1 VKVRRV
7 TISGFRGVRSGKVL
21 LDSHS
26 LLVGVNA
33 VGKSTVCEALD
44 LALGLERLSR
54 HPVIDEYDFYEAR
67 YRDDE
72 PETGRPSEIRIEVV
86 LTDLSEETQRR
97 FAPHLRP
104 WSAEDDDF
112 APPAPDDA
120 AELADAPW
128 CLPVVFL
135 GRFNT
140 AEDDFEG
147 NTFFTHPQR
156 PDGDYDP
163 EELGGSL
170 TPFRRDD
177 KRYCG
182 FVYLR
187 PNRTGNR
194 ALSFGRGSLI
204 DTIVRLESDKTG
216 SLWTSALGALD
227 DIDLAEVT
235 PGFAEIRDQMLFR
248 MRKFLSVP
256 DSATAVGVR
265 PSDLTREHLHEVLRM
280 FIATQPGIYPVPF
293 NRLSTG
299 ALNIMVF
306 ALLTYIADL
315 RGPDSV
321 IFAMEEPEIALPP
334 HTQRRMVDFVTRTM
348 GQTIVT
354 SHSPYVI
361 ERFGPDQV
369 VVLTRDDSGALSSR
383 TLDLCD
389 VKPRKYREQRRQF
402 AEAVLANAV
411 LVVEGGTEVAT
422 YLAIADALDNDPA
435 ITYQHPDLAGLT
447 VFDAGGDTWVPLY
460 GPIFADLGK
469 TVFGT
474 HDSTSLTEEQ
484 QKMAESFAIHLD
496 IGYPGIEDLLVAEI
510 SPAVLRKFLATAA
523 SRPDYPQHLGYLP
536 EGASEDEAIRL
547 ARNVLKAKKG
557 AESLAPLL
565 IAECGPGQLPPTL
578 TGLLLDINGQPDVLR
593 PARPRHS
600 HPRTRLLPDHPR
612 PARPPGPRL
621 RAVNARLTLLT
632 VGLHHHAAPSGA
644 SGPSM

>member
-1 VKVRRV
+1 MRVRRV
-7 TISGFRGVRSGKVL
+7 TISNFRGVLSGKVL

-26 LLVGVNA
+26 LLVGGNA

-44 LALGLERLSR
+44 LTLGLERLSHR
-54 HPVIDEYDFYEAR
+54 PVIDEYDFYEAR
-67 YRDDE
+67 YRGDE
-72 PETGRPSEIRIEVV
+72 RETAELHEIRIEVV
-86 LTDLSEETQRR
+86 LTDLSEEALRR

-104 WSAEDDDF
+104 WLAETDDF
-112 APPAPDDA
+112 APPASEDA
-120 AELADAPW
+120 TELVGGEW
-128 CLPVVFL
+128 CLPVLFL
-135 GRFNT
+135 GRFNAT
-140 AEDDFEG
+140 EDDFEG

-156 PDGDYDP
+156 PDGAYDP
-163 EELGGSL
+163 EELGGNL
-170 TPFRRDD
+170 IPFRRDD

-194 ALSFGRGSLI
+194 ALSFGRGSLV

-227 DIDLAEVT
+227 DIDLAQAT
-235 PGFAEIRDQMLFR
+235 PGFAEIRDQMLSR

-256 DSATAVGVR
+256 DGDTAVGVR
-265 PSDLTREHLHEVLRM
+265 PSDLTREHLREVLRM

-315 RGPDSV
+315 RGSGSV

-361 ERFGPDQV
+361 ERFVPAQI
-369 VVLTRDDSGALSSR
+369 VVLTRDDSGTLSSR
-383 TLDLCD
+383 TLDLGHD

-422 YLAIADALDNDPA
+422 YLAIADALDGDPA
-435 ITYQHPDLAGLT
+435 IPYQHPDLAGLT
-447 VFDAGGDTWVPLY
+447 VFDAGGDARVPLY
-460 GPIFADLGK
+460 GPIFAALGK

-474 HDSTSLTEEQ
+474 HDSTTLTAEQ
-484 QKMAESFAIHLD
+484 KKKAESFAIHRD
-496 IGYPGIEDLLVAEI
+496 NGYPGIEDLLVAEI
-510 SPAVLRKFLATAA
+510 SPDILRKFLTTAA
-523 SRPDYPQHLGYLP
+523 TRDGYPRHLGCLP
-536 EGASEDEAIRL
+536 LSAPDDEVICL
-547 ARNVLKAKKG
+547 ARKVLKAKKG

-565 IAECGPGQLPPTL
+565 ITECGNGQLPPTL
-578 TGLLLDINGQPDVLR
+578 TGLLLDIN
-593 PARPRHS
+593 AY
-600 HPRTRLLPDHPR
+600 
-612 PARPPGPRL
+612 
-621 RAVNARLTLLT
+621 LT
-632 VGLHHHAAPSGA
+632 VKTIAGSA
-644 SGPSM
+644 SPGQAEAVGEDDARKASDPGTS

>member
-1 VKVRRV
+1 VRVRRV
-7 TISGFRGVRSGKVL
+7 TIRGFRGVRSGKVL
-21 LDSHS
+21 LDSSS

-54 HPVIDEYDFYEAR
+54 RPVIDEYDFYGAR

-72 PETGRPSEIRIEVV
+72 PETGRPPGIRIEVV
-86 LTDLSEETQRR
+86 LTDLSEEAARR

-104 WSAEDDDF
+104 WSAENDDF
-112 APPAPDDA
+112 APPASDEA
-120 AELADAPW
+120 GELADGPW

-135 GRFNT
+135 GRFNA

-147 NTFFTHPQR
+147 NTFFAHPQR

-163 EELGGSL
+163 DELGGGL

-204 DTIVRLESDKTG
+204 DTIVRLESDKG
-216 SLWTSALGALD
+216 RSLWSSALGALD

-235 PGFAEIRDQMLFR
+235 PGFGEIRDQMLVR

-256 DSATAVGVR
+256 DGAAAVGVR
-265 PSDLTREHLHEVLRM
+265 PSDLTREHLREVLRM
-280 FIATQPGIYPVPF
+280 FVATQPGIYPVPF

-315 RGPDSV
+315 RGSDSV

-334 HTQRRMVDFVTRTM
+334 HTQRRMVDFVMRTM

-361 ERFGPDQV
+361 ERFAPAQI
-369 VVLTRDDSGALSSR
+369 VVLTRDDSGTLSSC
-383 TLDLCD
+383 TLDLGHD

-411 LVVEGGTEVAT
+411 LVVEGGTEVVT

-435 ITYQHPDLAGLT
+435 VTYQHPDLAGLT
-447 VFDAGGDTWVPLY
+447 VFDAGGDARVPLY
-460 GPIFADLGK
+460 GPIFAALGK

-474 HDSTSLTEEQ
+474 HDSTSLTDEQ
-484 QKMAESFAIHLD
+484 KKKAESFVIHLD
-496 IGYPGIEDLLVAEI
+496 IGYPGIEDLLVSEI
-510 SPAVLRKFLATAA
+510 SPAVLRKFLAAVA
-523 SRPDYPQHLGYLP
+523 SRADYPHHLGCLS
-536 EGASEDEAIRL
+536 EGALEDEVICL

-557 AESLAPLL
+557 MESLAPLL
-565 IAECGPGQLPPTL
+565 IAECGPGQLPHTL
-578 TGLLLDINGQPDVLR
+578 TGLLLDINACLTTKTATDSDVLP
-593 PARPRHS
+593 PA
-600 HPRTRLLPDHPR
+600 
-612 PARPPGPRL
+612 G
-621 RAVNARLTLLT
+621 
-632 VGLHHHAAPSGA
+632 AAGEDDAGEASDSGA
-644 SGPSM
+644 P

>member
-7 TISGFRGVRSGKVL
+7 MISGFRGVRSGKVL
-21 LDSHS
+21 LNSHG

-54 HPVIDEYDFYEAR
+54 RPVIDEYDFYEAR
-67 YRDDE
+67 YRADN
-72 PETGRPSEIRIEVV
+72 PETGRSPEIRIEVV
-86 LTDLSEETQRR
+86 LTDLSEEAQRR

-112 APPAPDDA
+112 APPALDDA
-120 AELADAPW
+120 VELADGPW

-135 GRFNT
+135 GRFNI

-147 NTFFTHPQR
+147 NTFFAHPQR

-163 EELGGSL
+163 EELGRGL
-170 TPFRRDD
+170 VPFRRDD

-227 DIDLAEVT
+227 GIDLAEVT
-235 PGFAEIRDQMLFR
+235 PGFGEIRDQMLLR

-256 DSATAVGVR
+256 DGTAAVGVR
-265 PSDLTREHLHEVLRM
+265 PSDLTREHLREVLRM

-315 RGPDSV
+315 RGCDSV

-361 ERFGPDQV
+361 ERFGPDQI
-369 VVLTRDDSGALSSR
+369 VVLTRDDNGTLSSC
-383 TLDLCD
+383 TLDLGD
-389 VKPRKYREQRRQF
+389 DIKPRKYREQRRQF

-411 LVVEGGTEVAT
+411 LVVEGGTEAAT
-422 YLAIADALDNDPA
+422 YLAIADALDHDPA
-435 ITYQHPDLAGLT
+435 IAYQHPDLAGLT
-447 VFDAGGDTWVPLY
+447 VFDAGGDARVPLY
-460 GPIFADLGK
+460 GPVFAALGK

-474 HDSTSLTEEQ
+474 HDHTSLTEEQ
-484 QKMAESFAIHLD
+484 EKKAKSFTIHLD
-496 IGYPGIEDLLVAEI
+496 IGYPGIEDLLVAEV
-510 SPAVLRKFLATAA
+510 SPAILRDFLAAVA
-523 SRPDYPQHLGYLP
+523 SRADYPQHLGYLP
-536 EGASEDEAIRL
+536 DGAPERDVIRL

-557 AESLAPLL
+557 TESLAPLL
-565 IAECGPGQLPPTL
+565 IAECGPGQLPRTL
-578 TGLLLDINGQPDVLR
+578 TGLLLDINTCL
-593 PARPRHS
+593 
-600 HPRTRLLPDHPR
+600 TRKAAASSDAPGLPGAADE
-612 PARPPGPRL
+612 
-621 RAVNARLTLLT
+621 
-632 VGLHHHAAPSGA
+632 HADETGTP
-644 SGPSM
+644 